1 MSFILDKLRES
12 GKKRQIELLISE
24 RQKKLPG
31 TDIPQPAV
39 KQEPEAPLTEKH
51 NKRSFLFYLI
61 LLVLLINVVVIIWI
75 LRPGESEK
83 KVASSELRGG
93 SQEKSTN
100 PGTEKIIT
108 GINNPSEN
116 FPPLHTKMER
126 ASSSHMNGS
135 TLSGAEK
142 NSDEPQIPEVD
153 PELKKKHRIQTP
165 EIMKHVSGEDNKS
178 SGSGKSHSALPR
190 DTENYSA
197 VKNPLAIKQTVTT
210 DDRPVDHARTGSVP
224 DLRELPLSVQETIP
238 SVKISSHLYSPG
250 QTSRLAS
257 INGRIMQEG
266 HTMDNGMY
274 LEEITADGVIMR
286 YHDHRFH
293 IKAY

>member
-1 MSFILDKLRES
+1 MSFILDRLRES

-24 RQKKLPG
+24 RQKTLPG

-39 KQEPEAPLTEKH
+39 KHEPEAPLTEKH
-51 NKRSFLFYLI
+51 NKLSLLFFLV
-61 LLVLLINVVVIIWI
+61 LLVLLVNGIAFIWI
-75 LRPGESEK
+75 LRPGQSEK
-83 KVASSELRGG
+83 KVTSSKPRGG
-93 SQEKSTN
+93 SLEKSMN
-100 PGTEKIIT
+100 LGTEKIVT

-116 FPPLHTKMER
+116 FPLLHANAQR
-126 ASSSHMNGS
+126 AGSPHINRSS
-135 TLSGAEK
+135 LARAEK
-142 NSDEPQIPEVD
+142 NSEEPQIPEVD
-153 PELKKKHRIQTP
+153 PGLENKQRIQIP
-165 EIMKHVSGEDNKS
+165 AILKHASGEDNKF
-178 SGSGKSHSALPR
+178 SGSGKSLSALPR

-197 VKNPLAIKQTVTT
+197 PKNPQAIKQIVTT
-210 DDRPVDHARTGSVP
+210 DEHPVDHSRTGSIP
-224 DLRELPLSVQETIP
+224 DLHELPLSVRETIP

-286 YHDHRFH
+286 YQDHRFH